1 MCLAARIGGD
11 ASMLNRLIAAY
22 FVKVRVTRKEGHT
35 NGCLRPPLCISAQ
48 AAKTTM
54 KAMGGSGSK
63 AVIPDVCFHRPVC
76 TCEPTSLLATPVN
89 QSMA

>member
-35 NGCLRPPLCISAQ
+35 NGCSRPPLCISAQ
-48 AAKTTM
+48 SGQNYDEGNGRLWVK
-54 KAMGGSGSK
+54 GSHS
-63 AVIPDVCFHRPVC
+63 
-76 TCEPTSLLATPVN
+76 
-89 QSMA
+89 